1 MVIFNKLKKLFFSKK
16 DYKNNDDERNPFD
29 ILNEDVE
36 VFKEAGTNNLVLC
49 DRETG
54 NKVRILCF
62 DKNKQ
67 LN

>member
-29 ILNEDVE
+29 ILNEDVDVE
-36 VFKEAGTNNLVLC
+36 VGTNDLVLC

-54 NKVRILCF
+54 NKVHILCQ
-62 DKNKQ
+62 KTN
-67 LN
+67 N

>member
-1 MVIFNKLKKLFFSKK
+1 MVIFNKLKKLIFSKK

-36 VFKEAGTNNLVLC
+36 VFKEVGTNNLVLC
-49 DRETG
+49 DMETG

-62 DKNKQ
+62 DKTN
-67 LN
+67 N

>member
-16 DYKNNDDERNPFD
+16 DYKNNDDERNPLD
-29 ILNEDVE
+29 ILNEVE

-49 DRETG
+49 DRATG

>member
-1 MVIFNKLKKLFFSKK
+1 MAIFNKLKKLFFSKK
-16 DYKNNDDERNPFD
+16 DYKNNDDKRNPLD

-36 VFKEAGTNNLVLC
+36 VEVETNNLVLY
-49 DRETG
+49 DMETG